1 MILEVAEINKGKKL
15 NKDLEQLVQLSKY
28 DIEITQLEPKIEIEN
43 EKLNVFLKVIEDFN
57 KKIDELYVIIDDNK
71 NKRIKNDIHLK
82 ELASKLKDIES
93 KGKVV
98 KTEKEIKA
106 LQLEEEIAK
115 EQISFANDEIVRL
128 DALIISKKDELIAL
142 KKELSVEEE
151 SVIKINEVVSTK
163 IQDLETARTEASQNR
178 TYLFAKVDKK
188 VLSFYEKIRRWAK
201 ETAVVPVK
209 NQACYG
215 CHMKI
220 TDRLYYEFIRSDE
233 IKTCPHCGRIIYL
246 EEIVSE

>member
-1 MILEVAEINKGKKL
+1 M
-15 NKDLEQLVQLSKY
+15 NKDLEQLVQLSQY
-28 DIEITQLEPKIEIEN
+28 DVEITQFEPKIEVES
-43 EKLNVFLKVIEDFN
+43 EKLNLFLKVVEDFN
-57 KKIDELYVIIDDNK
+57 KKIDELYVVIDDNK

-82 ELASKLKDIES
+82 ELASKLEDIAS

-128 DALIISKKDELIAL
+128 DALTISKEDELATI
-142 KKELSVEEE
+142 KEELSAEEE
-151 SVIKINEVVSTK
+151 SVIEIKEAVSKI
-163 IQDLETARTEASQNR
+163 IQDLEKARTEVSQNR
-178 TYLFAKVDKK
+178 THLFAKVDKK

-220 TDRLYYEFIRSDE
+220 TDRLYYEFITSDE
-233 IKTCPHCGRIIYL
+233 IKTCPHCGRIIYR
-246 EEIVSE
+246 EETASEE

>member
-1 MILEVAEINKGKKL
+1 L

-28 DIEITQLEPKIEIEN
+28 DVAITEFEPKIVNEN
-43 EKLNVFLKVIEDFN
+43 AKLDVFLKTVDTLNEQIEN
-57 KKIDELYVIIDDNK
+57 LYKVIDDNK

-82 ELASKLKDIES
+82 ELASKLEEIAT

-98 KTEKEIKA
+98 KTEKELKA

-115 EQISFANDEIVRL
+115 EQVNFANEEIVRL
-128 DALIISKKDELIAL
+128 DELTAGKETELNEL
-142 KKELSVEEE
+142 KEQLKEEEE
-151 SVIKINEVVSTK
+151 SVKEIKESVHKIIEELEKSRNNVSK
-163 IQDLETARTEASQNR
+163 DRTQ
-178 TYLFAKVDKK
+178 LFEKVDKK
-188 VLSFYEKIRRWAK
+188 IISFYEKIRRWAK

-220 TDRLYYEFIRSDE
+220 TDRVYNEFLLSDD
-233 IKTCPHCGRIIYL
+233 IKTCPHCGRIIYKDDSA
-246 EEIVSE
+246 EA

>member
-1 MILEVAEINKGKKL
+1 M

-28 DIEITQLEPKIEIEN
+28 DVSITEFEPKIENEN
-43 EKLNVFLKVIEDFN
+43 EKLNVFLETADTLNSQIE
-57 KKIDELYVIIDDNK
+57 ELYVVIDDNK

-82 ELASKLKDIES
+82 ELSSKLEDIAS
-93 KGKVV
+93 KGKIV

-115 EQISFANDEIVRL
+115 EQVSFANEEIVRL
-128 DALIISKKDELIAL
+128 DDLTAAKEE
-142 KKELSVEEE
+142 ELSELKEKLAEEEE
-151 SVIKINEVVSTK
+151 SVKEIKEAVGK
-163 IQDLETARTEASQNR
+163 IIEDLEEQRADVSKNR
-178 TYLFAKVDKK
+178 TQLFEKVDKK
-188 VLSFYEKIRRWAK
+188 VLAFYEKIRRWAK

-220 TDRLYYEFIRSDE
+220 TDRVYNEFIHSDE
-233 IKTCPHCGRIIYL
+233 IKTCPHCGRIIYH
-246 EEIVSE
+246 EENQEN

>member
-1 MILEVAEINKGKKL
+1 M

-28 DIEITQLEPKIEIEN
+28 DIEITQFEPKIENEN
-43 EKLNVFLKVIEDFN
+43 EKLDVFLKTVDSLNEQIEN
-57 KKIDELYVIIDDNK
+57 LYVVIDDNK

-82 ELASKLKDIES
+82 ELASKFEEISS
-93 KGKVV
+93 KGKIV
-98 KTEKEIKA
+98 KTEKEVKA

-115 EQISFANDEIVRL
+115 EQVSFANEEIVRL
-128 DALIISKKDELIAL
+128 DELTAVKETELNEL
-142 KKELSVEEE
+142 KEQLSEEEE
-151 SVIKINEVVSTK
+151 SIKEIKEVVGK
-163 IQDLETARTEASQNR
+163 IIEDLELARAEVSKNR
-178 TYLFAKVDKK
+178 TQLFEKVDKK
-188 VLSFYEKIRRWAK
+188 VLTFYEKIRRWAK

-220 TDRLYYEFIRSDE
+220 TDRIYFEFVSSDE

-246 EEIVSE
+246 EEN